1 MTTETNPQPRQS
13 TSPWRGRLLIITA
26 AIMWSTSGFF
36 AKAPSFD
43 VWPAESRGALLAFW
57 RALFAAIVLGLMVR
71 RIQWTWKLIP
81 MTAMFAVM
89 NWTYLTSLVYCEST
103 LAIWLQ
109 YTAPAWV
116 FLIGWLWFRDQPR
129 WLDWMLLTFA
139 TIGVSI
145 ILRAELWG
153 ASPIGVRIGLA
164 SGLTFGGVVLMLR
177 WLRDY
182 DAAWLVFL
190 NHVATAILFLPV
202 MIHQQVY
209 PAGSQWFFLIGFG
222 VFQMGIPYLLFT
234 LALRSV
240 SSHEASG
247 LSLLEPLLVPVWVFL
262 AWHNAADYEPPAW
275 TTVLG
280 GGFILAGLLIRYIP
294 VKKSSFVRKKTVG
307 DDEKEDG

>member
-1 MTTETNPQPRQS
+1 MIETNQQPAQV
-13 TSPWRGRLLIITA
+13 TSPWRGRVLIIIA

-36 AKAPSFD
+36 AKAPIFD
-43 VWPAESRGALLAFW
+43 DWPEDSRGALLAFW
-57 RALFAAIVLGLMVR
+57 RALFAAVILGLMVR

-81 MTAMFAVM
+81 MTATFAVM

-116 FLIGWLWFRDQPR
+116 FLIGWLWFRDQPGWR
-129 WLDWMLLTFA
+129 DWLLLSFA
-139 TIGVSI
+139 TVGVSI

-153 ASPIGVRIGLA
+153 ASPLGVRIGLA
-164 SGLTFGGVVLMLR
+164 SGLTFAGVVLMLR

-182 DAAWLVFL
+182 DAAWIVFL

-202 MIHQQVY
+202 MIHQQIY
-209 PAGSQWFFLIGFG
+209 PAGNQWFFLIGFG
-222 VFQMGIPYLLFT
+222 VFQMGVPYLLFAR
-234 LALRSV
+234 ALRSV

-262 AWHNAADYEPPAW
+262 AWHNATDYAPPAW
-275 TTVLG
+275 TTILG
-280 GGFILAGLLIRYIP
+280 GGFILAGLLIRYLRFDKST
-294 VKKSSFVRKKTVG
+294 KKS
-307 DDEKEDG
+307 